1 MLCVDIKRKEIPKKG
16 DLCIYIADLL
26 CYIENNTTLE
36 SNYTPIKINLK
47 IQKKKSKI
55 KSKDHSSKNQCG
67 K

>member
-47 IQKKKSKI
+47 IQKKKAK
-55 KSKDHSSKNQCG
+55 
-67 K
+67 